1 MRVFLV
7 GDSRSSFFVRVSSW
21 SKETELAMVFYAL
34 GSFVVAFGFVARE
47 FSFVVFQMVR
57 ASSIEWDTH
66 VFIDLVCVCYL
77 KRV

>member
-1 MRVFLV
+1 MV
-7 GDSRSSFFVRVSSW
+7 GDSRSGLFFGVSSL
-21 SKETELAMVFYAL
+21 SKETELAMVFCAL
-34 GSFVVAFGFVARE
+34 GQSFVVAFGFVARE

-66 VFIDLVCVCYL
+66 VLIDLVCVCHL